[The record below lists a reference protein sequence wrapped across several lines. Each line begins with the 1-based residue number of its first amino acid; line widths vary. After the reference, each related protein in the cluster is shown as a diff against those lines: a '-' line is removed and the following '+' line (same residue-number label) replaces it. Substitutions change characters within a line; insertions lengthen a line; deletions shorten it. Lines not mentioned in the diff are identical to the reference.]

1 MDLKALLGDSYKD
14 GMTID
19 EINAA
24 LAGKNFVD
32 PTTLP
37 PSVSKEQFDR
47 TASEA
52 ARYKKELSEA
62 KAAGLTDAEKLK
74 KLQEEAIEAQRNF
87 TLKSNRMDVEKVLIA
102 AGLAE
107 ADYAPFIDTI
117 VTESAESSK
126 AAAEGIAKMLKNN
139 GIDLQLTPK
148 AIDLIASEG
157 FDPQFGARPIKRA
170 LQRLLLNELSGKI
183 IARAIDKEKPILVD
197 EQDGKLVFENEGLK

>member
-1 MDLKALLGDSYKD
+1 MDLKALLGDGYKD

-126 AAAEGIAKMLKNN
+126 AAAEGIAKMLSAQKKAV
-139 GIDLQLTPK
+139 DAAVRKELQDNTPK
-148 AIDLIASEG
+148 
-157 FDPQFGARPIKRA
+157 PGADQKEPGMTKEA
-170 LQRLLLNELSGKI
+170 YNKLSFQ
-183 IARAIDKEKPILVD
+183 
-197 EQDGKLVFENEGLK
+197 EQHKFFTEHREEYNKMFE